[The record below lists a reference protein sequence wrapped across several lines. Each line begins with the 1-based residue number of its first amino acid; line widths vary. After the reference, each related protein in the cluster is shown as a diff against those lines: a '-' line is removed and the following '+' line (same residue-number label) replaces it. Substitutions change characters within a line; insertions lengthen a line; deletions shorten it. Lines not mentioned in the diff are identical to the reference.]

1 MHGIFKLRTIWI
13 TLVRTIKIYIEHL
26 KNIILAES
34 RVTELYWSVTS
45 GKTAK
50 EVRNDLEPFIDNND
64 RLLVVRLSGEAAW
77 TGLPKDV
84 TDWIHNNV

>member
-1 MHGIFKLRTIWI
+1 MAYLI
-13 TLVRTIKIYIEHL
+13 TYDLDNPGQNYKDLIEHL
-26 KNIILAES
+26 KTYPGWARMTES
-34 RVTELYWSVTS
+34 CWSVTS

-77 TGLPKDV
+77 TGIPKDV